1 MLSSKID
8 SFNASLKTS
17 FTSFEICEKSNK
29 FFKKT
34 LFSKSQITFFLETQ
48 TAILDKLAKEKHER
62 NNQQH
67 AISVRKSNKRLPSD
81 FLQQQEVQ
89 QNQSLIK

>member
-1 MLSSKID
+1 M
-8 SFNASLKTS
+8 
-17 FTSFEICEKSNK
+17 
-29 FFKKT
+29 
-34 LFSKSQITFFLETQ
+34 ETQ